1 MIGVDLKTYTYTK
14 WLNRS
19 GRAKAVRGMI
29 EARDDAAAREAVI
42 EMMDADERRKMIG
55 LDVDTLSGA
64 PNTPAT

>member
-1 MIGVDLKTYTYTK
+1 MIGVDLQTYTYTK

-64 PNTPAT
+64 PNTRAT

>member
-1 MIGVDLKTYTYTK
+1 LIGADLQTYTYTK
-14 WLNRS
+14 WLNRN

-29 EARDDAAAREAVI
+29 EARDDTAAREAVI

-64 PNTPAT
+64 PNTQAT